1 MIQMKNGTK
10 TLKRTTKSQDAI
22 IRPIKEKGNRK
33 SFIYSSMKIVKEAKK
48 KQK

>member
-33 SFIYSSMKIVKEAKK
+33 GVENHSFIHR
-48 KQK
+48 